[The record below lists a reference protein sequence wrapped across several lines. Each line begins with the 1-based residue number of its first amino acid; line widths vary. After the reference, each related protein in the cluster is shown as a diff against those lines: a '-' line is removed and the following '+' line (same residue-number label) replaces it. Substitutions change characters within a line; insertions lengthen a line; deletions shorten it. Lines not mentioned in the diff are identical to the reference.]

1 MPKPI
6 LLAIDDDTS
15 VLEAVV
21 QDLRRHYGQ
30 DYRIVRAA
38 SGAAALDICRQLH
51 ERKDTVALFLSDQ
64 RMPGMTGVDFLQQAL
79 TIYPNAKRVLL
90 TAYADTEAA
99 IRAINSAKIHYYLNK
114 PWDPP
119 EEKLYPVLDDLLG
132 SWKLGYKPPF
142 EGIRVIGVRWSP
154 MDHAVRDF
162 LSRNRIPYQWLNPE
176 SHPEALALL
185 KEKGLDDTKLP
196 VILFG
201 DNTALVQPTSTEMAN
216 KVGLR
221 TQAQQEFYDVVVVGA
236 GPAGL
241 AAGVYGASEGLRTL
255 IIEAAAPGGQ
265 AGSSSKIE
273 NYLGFPEGLSGAE
286 LAKRAFLQANRLGA
300 EFLTQRVSAIRTE
313 NQYRILKM
321 EDGQEVTCHVCLIAT
336 GVDYCMLNVPGA
348 EKFSGAGVYYG
359 AALTEAMSCKE
370 EAVYIVGG
378 ANSAGQAAMHFSR
391 YADHVH
397 MLVRGKSLTSSMS
410 KYLIDQIEAT
420 PNITVEA
427 GTEVIA
433 MNGNSHLE
441 CLTLKTPRGEEVRQ
455 ASSIFIFIGAEPKT
469 SWLPPDLCRDGKG
482 FILAGPDL
490 KAQSPKSWTL
500 DRDPYLL
507 ETSVPG
513 IFVAGDVRFNS
524 VKRCA
529 SAVGEGSI
537 AIQFVHQYLAT
548 L

>member
-30 DYRIVRAA
+30 NYRILRAV
-38 SGAAALDICRQLH
+38 SGDSALETCRQLK
-51 ERKDTVALFLSDQ
+51 ERNEAVALFLSDQ
-64 RMPGMTGVDFLQQAL
+64 RMPGMTGVEFLQQAMVL
-79 TIYPNAKRVLL
+79 FPDAKRVLL

-119 EEKLYPVLDDLLG
+119 EEKLYPVLDDLLE
-132 SWKLGYKPPF
+132 SWKQVYRPAY
-142 EGIRVIGVRWSP
+142 EGIQVVGLRWSAA
-154 MDHAVRDF
+154 DYQVRDF
-162 LSRNRIPYQWLNPE
+162 LSRHRVEYKWLSPE
-176 SHPEALALL
+176 QTPEAVELL
-185 KEKGLDDTKLP
+185 KKKGIDDSKMP
-196 VILFG
+196 VVIFG
-201 DNTALVQPTSTEMAN
+201 DGSLLLQPTADELAA
-216 KVGLR
+216 KLGLPM
-221 TQAQQEFYDVVVVGA
+221 QAKQEFYDVVVIGA

-255 IIEAAAPGGQ
+255 IIEGEAVGGQ

-273 NYLGFPEGLSGAE
+273 NYLGFPQGLSGEE
-286 LAKRAFLQANRLGA
+286 LAKRAYIQAQRLGA
-300 EFLTQRVSAIRTE
+300 EFLAQRVTAIRCE
-313 NQYRILKM
+313 NNYHIIQLS
-321 EDGQEVTCHVCLIAT
+321 DGQEITCHVCLVAT
-336 GVDYCMLNVPGA
+336 GVSYCKLEIPGA
-348 EKFSGAGVYYG
+348 DRFSGAGMYYG
-359 AALTEAMSCKE
+359 AALTETRDCAE
-370 EAVYIVGG
+370 EEIYIVGG

-391 YADHVH
+391 YAAKVH
-397 MLVRGKSLTSSMS
+397 MLVRGPSLERSMS

-420 PNITVEA
+420 PNIVVEA

-433 MNGNSHLE
+433 MGGDTHLE
-441 CLTLKTPRGEEVRQ
+441 CLTLRTPRGEESRHANSLFV
-455 ASSIFIFIGAEPKT
+455 FIGAAPKT
-469 SWLPPDLCRDGKG
+469 DWLPTIACDSKG

-490 KAQSPKSWTL
+490 KLKDGKSWSL
-500 DRDPYLL
+500 QRDPYLL

-513 IFVAGDVRFNS
+513 IFVAGDVRYNS